1 MNVRRRDILK
11 HIGSGSAFAALLA
24 SGLLRPVTAF
34 AAQWNKPS
42 FESKDMAAAMKNLDA
57 ASAVESKDIVLT
69 APAIAENG
77 AVVPISVVSN
87 IPNTTRIS
95 ILVEKNPFPLAGS
108 FEMAEGALPDVG
120 VRLKFSQTSNVRA
133 VVTAGGKA
141 YMTQKEVKVTAGG
154 CGG

>member
-1 MNVRRRDILK
+1 MNLTRRTLLK
-11 HIGSGSAFAALLA
+11 HLGTGGAFGTLLI
-24 SGLLRPVTAF
+24 SGLMRPITAL
-34 AAQWNKPS
+34 AAPWSKPS
-42 FESKDMAAAMKNLDA
+42 FESKDMAAAMKNIDA
-57 ASAVESKDIVLT
+57 AAAVESKDIVLT

-108 FEMAEGALPDVG
+108 FDMAEGALPDVG
-120 VRLKFSQTSNVRA
+120 MRLKFSQTSNVRA
-133 VVTAGGKA
+133 VVTAGGKS

>member
-1 MNVRRRDILK
+1 MHVTRRNMLK
-11 HIGSGSAFAALLA
+11 HLGSGGAFAALLV
-24 SGLLRPVTAF
+24 SGLMKPLTAF
-34 AAQWNKPS
+34 AAPWNKPS

-57 ASAVESKDIVLT
+57 AAAIESKDIVLT

-95 ILVEKNPFPLAGS
+95 ILVEQNPLPLASS
-108 FEMAEGALPDVG
+108 FELAEGAVADVG
-120 VRLKFSQTSNVRA
+120 IRLKFSKTSNVRA

>member
-1 MNVRRRDILK
+1 MNVTRRNLFK
-11 HIGSGSAFAALLA
+11 HIGGGGVLAVLLGSGLMRPLAAL
-24 SGLLRPVTAF
+24 
-34 AAQWNKPS
+34 AAPWSKPS
-42 FESKDMAAAMKNLDA
+42 FESKDMAAAMKNIDA
-57 ASAVESKDIVLT
+57 AGAIESKDIVLN

-77 AVVPISVVSN
+77 AVVPVSVVSN

-95 ILVEKNPFPLAGS
+95 ILVEKNPMPLAGS
-108 FEMAEGALPDVG
+108 FELSEGALADVG

-133 VVTAGGKA
+133 VVTAGGKS

>member
-1 MNVRRRDILK
+1 MNVTRRNLLK
-11 HIGSGSAFAALLA
+11 HLGSGGTFAALLV
-24 SGLLRPVTAF
+24 SGLMHPIAAF
-34 AAQWNKPS
+34 AAPWNKPS

-57 ASAVESKDIVLT
+57 ATAVESKEIVLT

-95 ILVEKNPFPLAGS
+95 ILVEQNPMPLAGS
-108 FEMAEGALPDVG
+108 FELAEGAVADVG
-120 VRLKFSQTSNVRA
+120 VRLKFAKTSNVRA
-133 VVTAGGKA
+133 VVTAGGKS

>member
-1 MNVRRRDILK
+1 MTITRRSILK
-11 HIGSGSAFAALLA
+11 HLGSGGTLAALLA
-24 SGLLRPVTAF
+24 TGLMRPLAVF
-34 AAQWNKPS
+34 AGPWEKAS
-42 FESKDMAAAMKNLDA
+42 FQAKDMAGAMKSIEA
-57 ASAVESKDIVLT
+57 AGAVDSKDIVLN

-95 ILVEKNPFPLAGS
+95 ILVEQNPFPLAGS
-108 FEMAEGALPDVG
+108 FEMTEGALPDVG

-133 VVTAGGKA
+133 VVTAGGKS

>member
-1 MNVRRRDILK
+1 MNATRRNILK
-11 HIGSGSAFAALLA
+11 QLGGGSALAALLV
-24 SGLLRPVTAF
+24 SGLMRPVTAF
-34 AAQWNKPS
+34 AAQWNKGS
-42 FESKDMAAAMKNLDA
+42 FESKDMAAAMKNIDA
-57 ASAVESKDIVLT
+57 AAAVDSKDIVLN

-95 ILVEKNPFPLAGS
+95 ILVEQNPFPLAGS
-108 FEMAEGALPDVG
+108 FELSEGALADVG
-120 VRLKFSQTSNVRA
+120 VRLKFSKTSNVRA

>member
-1 MNVRRRDILK
+1 MNMSRRSILK
-11 HIGSGSAFAALLA
+11 HLGTGGTFAALLV
-24 SGLLRPVTAF
+24 SGLMRPITAF
-34 AAQWNKPS
+34 AAQWNKPG

-57 ASAVESKDIVLT
+57 AAAADSKDIVLT

-95 ILVEKNPFPLAGS
+95 ILVEQNPFPLAGS
-108 FEMAEGALPDVG
+108 FELAEGALADVG
-120 VRLKFSQTSNVRA
+120 VRLKFSKTSNVRA

>member
-1 MNVRRRDILK
+1 MNVTRRNLFK
-11 HIGSGSAFAALLA
+11 QLGGGSALAVLLGA
-24 SGLLRPVTAF
+24 GLMRPLAAF
-34 AAQWNKPS
+34 AGPWNKPS
-42 FESKDMAAAMKNLDA
+42 FESKDMAAAMKTLDA
-57 ASAVESKDIVLT
+57 TSAVESKDIVLT

-87 IPNTTRIS
+87 IPNTTRIA

-108 FEMAEGALPDVG
+108 FDMAEGALPDVG
-120 VRLKFSQTSNVRA
+120 VRLKFLQTSNVRA
-133 VVTAGGKA
+133 VVTAGGKS